1 MHSSPD
7 LARRP
12 SVLLAALTAASIL
25 GFVFHETTGAATI
38 HAPALAVP
46 GTAEPAAVLAAPPQ
60 PAATPPRPALSARM
74 QRVLAYTAKR
84 YRLSPLALEPAF
96 VAAERSAR
104 ELGLDPL
111 LVVAV
116 IGIESGFNPFAES
129 VMGAQGLMQ
138 VIPRYHSDKLPPEI
152 RNGSDAAV
160 AFFDPVVNVRVGV
173 RALHDFI
180 RDTGGLVEGL
190 QQFAGAPDDPE
201 EAYAEKV
208 LAELERLESLVG
220 VRAAR

>member
-1 MHSSPD
+1 MHSPGA
-7 LARRP
+7 ARKSS
-12 SVLLAALTAASIL
+12 SVLLAVLAAASL
-25 GFVFHETTGAATI
+25 SGLVVHETTGAATV
-38 HAPALAVP
+38 HEPAVAQP
-46 GTAEPAAVLAAPPQ
+46 IAEPAAVLEASVPPRAAAPP
-60 PAATPPRPALSARM
+60 ASSLSARM
-74 QRVLAYTAKR
+74 QRVLAHTAKR

-96 VAAERSAR
+96 VAAEHSAR

-138 VIPRYHSDKLPPEI
+138 IIPRYHSDKLPVEV
-152 RNGSDAAV
+152 RTGAGAAT
-160 AFFDPVVNVRVGV
+160 AFFDPVINVRVGV

-190 QQFAGAPDDPE
+190 QYFAGASDDPE

-208 LAELERLESLVG
+208 LTEFERLQTLASAG
-220 VRAAR
+220 PTR